1 MKIAGGRSEFY
12 QWDHDQQ
19 LIVPAECTEVHFD
32 NGTTKEALACKV
44 VEDNG
49 EYRVNVPNILLQTA
63 AELKAYGWS
72 GERKCVILVTNFW
85 VVPREK
91 PADYVYT
98 QTDVLTVDAAVAAAL
113 KVLKDSGEITGPKG
127 DKGDTGAVGPQ
138 GPQGEQGPAGQQGIQ
153 GAEGYT
159 PQKGIDYYTEAD
171 KAEMVN
177 AVIAALPTYHG
188 EVEAV

>member
-1 MKIAGGRSEFY
+1 MKIADGRSEFY

-72 GERKCVILVTNFW
+72 GERKCVIRFARFW
-85 VVPREK
+85 VEPREK
-91 PADYVYT
+91 PADYAYT
-98 QTDVLTVDAAVAAAL
+98 ETEVIGIRKEVADQLQQL
-113 KVLKDSGEITGPKG
+113 KESGELTGPQG
-127 DKGDTGAVGPQ
+127 PAGPQ